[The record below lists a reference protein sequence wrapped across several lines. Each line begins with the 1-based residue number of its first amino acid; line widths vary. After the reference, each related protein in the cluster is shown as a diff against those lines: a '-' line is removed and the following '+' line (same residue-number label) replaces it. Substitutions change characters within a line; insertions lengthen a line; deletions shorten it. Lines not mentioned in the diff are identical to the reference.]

1 MDIIDKDLKPVIIRI
16 EDLNVQFVSNQII
29 FPIWQ
34 RQDKWVF
41 KI

>member
-16 EDLNVQFVSNQII
+16 VDLNVQFVSNQII

-34 RQDKWVF
+34 IKLHGL
-41 KI
+41 